1 MNFAEREIGKQAGP
15 SGPGGG
21 AKNPDLKVRL
31 VGRSAVI
38 IFLGL
43 FLLASCK
50 SATESGHNTALD
62 SVDLVK
68 MTDDMAMKI
77 GADPEV
83 QKAYAE
89 HGPLKIVVQPVV
101 NEMTAEILPRGPAE
115 AFTARVRMLLAR
127 HDREKYT
134 WIMNR
139 DAFYRMRKQEL
150 DIDPGPSPDAINPE
164 YALVA
169 TFKSLTSED
178 QKKRSAYY
186 LCVYQLS
193 DLHDR
198 TVLWTG
204 SYEVKKKAVKEFLD

>member
-1 MNFAEREIGKQAGP
+1 MCKKQVNMTLGKTP
-15 SGPGGG
+15 RDL
-21 AKNPDLKVRL
+21 NPWASHCMHIALAL
-31 VGRSAVI
+31 MSIA
-38 IFLGL
+38 
-43 FLLASCK
+43 LLTSCK

-77 GADPEV
+77 GGDPEV
-83 QKAYAE
+83 QQAFTQ
-89 HGPLKIVVQPVV
+89 HGKLKIVVQPVV
-101 NEMTAEILPRGPAE
+101 NEMTAEVLPRGAAE

-127 HDREKYT
+127 HDPDRYT

-139 DAFYRMRKQEL
+139 DAFYRLRKNEL

-169 TFKSLTSED
+169 TFKSLTNED
-178 QKKRSAYY
+178 PKKRSAYY

-193 DLHDR
+193 NLQDR